1 MSPNAPS
8 VMAQAGRPRLRVGQG
23 LQARLALLFILVA
36 MILVLV
42 AWQVGKALVQRQ
54 LVGDVRRYQHE
65 SGLRLVRE
73 VEARLQLAQVLASGL
88 AELSGTGAPSDWVPR
103 VPALVAQSG
112 LGGLIAAIGWWPE
125 PVPGGAARDSRFW
138 LADGVGALQLRED
151 YNDNRAIAYWEEPWY
166 TPARYAAM
174 DECYWTRVYTER
186 LSQRRVVACTMPL
199 RDGKQTRGAVTV
211 LLDAALIEQLLRT
224 VSAGQSGYTL
234 LVDRDNRLIA
244 TSGAAVGKLG
254 ATTPRNLAELA
265 QRLPSF
271 NTLALDLH
279 QRDED
284 FLSRAAQSPQY
295 DAARI
300 AELRLGT
307 REASRQEA
315 ESDLALIW
323 NASSPRGE
331 PPPEELR
338 IRQDGVLGEDA
349 SGTIFEL
356 PGPYWKLIRVTP
368 EREGVAGAQHFFG
381 QTLLILCAAL
391 VLTLLLIFAG
401 LHLLVLKPLAGMAA
415 RLSDTRALEQSLHL
429 QLDERAS
436 SELGVIAHWYNERV
450 RQLTDS
456 MDRVLSQQSQLVVE
470 SSERA
475 RADEQSL
482 RLRERAA
489 AVLSSVADA
498 AIVVDARGV
507 VEDMNVPAERLTGA
521 SLRAVR
527 GRPCSEILHVR
538 LSNRGG
544 AVADFAA
551 TVIASGG
558 RIDHSDGLF
567 LHVEG
572 RSEREI
578 QLTGSPLRGPG
589 GRSLG
594 AVLVFRPREAQAT
607 SPKVV
612 IERRSVDSV
621 TGLPT
626 RAACDRRIRAM
637 LESVPRV
644 QSHRH
649 ALLVGD
655 IDRLRTVNQLMG
667 MQAGDEVLV
676 RVAETLVATA
686 PGADIFR
693 LGGDSFAVLIEDSTS
708 EDALRI
714 GRGLCEAVANLPLQW
729 AERKLAVTAS
739 FGLVLFESGNEHPME
754 LLRRA
759 EDACLTAKQAGRNT
773 VRAYDPS
780 MIRPPATSEAIWVRR
795 IRSGLDE
802 GLLRLIS
809 QSIAPAEPHQRE
821 GAVFDV
827 SLTLEDEEGFWAEA
841 ADFLPVAERTGL
853 VAEVERW
860 VLRQTLEQLA
870 RSPAVV
876 GRLAFCCI
884 TLSAQTVSEGATL
897 EMIAQ
902 LFQEY
907 PEVPPGRVCLAM
919 RETVLHEAPGP
930 ALMFCEALRS
940 LGCRVAMDHFDPHG
954 VAGADLLQ
962 RLPANFMRIDARH
975 FVDLVGSPLEQSIAD
990 SAIRLARTLERRVIV
1005 TGIGDEAARDTWK
1018 RLGAD
1023 YLQGLVVAR
1032 PSPVVFSVK
1041 G

>member
-8 VMAQAGRPRLRVGQG
+8 VIAQAERPRLRFFHR
-23 LQARLALLFILVA
+23 LQSRLGLLFIAVTL
-36 MILVLV
+36 LLLLV
-42 AWQVGKALVQRQ
+42 AWQSGKALVQGH

-73 VEARLQLAQVLASGL
+73 VEARLQLAQVLASAL
-88 AELSGTGAPSDWVPR
+88 AELSSTGAPSDWVPR

-112 LGGLIAAIGWWPE
+112 LGDLIAAVGWWPE
-125 PVPGGAARDSRFW
+125 PVSGAAGRDSRFW
-138 LADGVGALQLRED
+138 LADGVGALQLRGD
-151 YNDNRAIAYWEEPWY
+151 YNESRAIAYSDEPWY
-166 TPARYAAM
+166 TPARYAAAG
-174 DECYWTRVYTER
+174 ECYWTRVYTER
-186 LSQRRVVACTMPL
+186 LSQRKVVGCTLPL
-199 RDGKQTRGAVTV
+199 RDGKQTGGAVTV
-211 LLDAALIEQLLRT
+211 LLDTALVERLLRT
-224 VSAGQSGYTL
+224 VSAGQAGYAL

-244 TSGAAVGKLG
+244 TSGAAVGTLG
-254 ATTPRNLAELA
+254 AAAPRSLAELA
-265 QRLPSF
+265 QRIPSF

-284 FLSRAAQSPQY
+284 FLSRAAQSPLY
-295 DAARI
+295 DATRVA
-300 AELRLGT
+300 ALKVGT
-307 REASRQEA
+307 RDASRQEA

-323 NASSPRGE
+323 NASCPRGE
-331 PPPEELR
+331 RPLEELR

-356 PGPYWKLIRVTP
+356 PSPYWKLIRVTP
-368 EREGVAGAQHFFG
+368 EREGVAGAQYFFG
-381 QTLLILCAAL
+381 QTLLIVSGAL
-391 VLTLLLIFAG
+391 ALTLLLVFLG
-401 LHLLVLKPLAGMAA
+401 LHVLVLRPLARMAA
-415 RLSDTRALEQSLHL
+415 RLSDARTLEESLHL
-429 QLDERAS
+429 QLDERPS
-436 SELGVIAHWYNERV
+436 SELGVIAHWYNARV
-450 RQLTDS
+450 RQLRDS
-456 MDRVLSQQSQLVVE
+456 MDRVLSQQSQLLVE

-489 AVLSSVADA
+489 AVLTSVADA
-498 AIVVDARGV
+498 AIVVDARGM
-507 VEDMNVPAERLTGA
+507 VEDMNAPAERLTGA

-527 GRPCSEILHVR
+527 GRPCSEIFHVR

-551 TVIASGG
+551 SVIASGG
-558 RIDHSDGLF
+558 RIEHSDGLF

-578 QLTGSPLRGPG
+578 QLSGSPLRGPG

-594 AVLVFRPREAQAT
+594 AVLVFRPRDAQAT

-626 RAACDRRIRAM
+626 RAACDRRIRAL
-637 LESVPRV
+637 LESVPRL
-644 QSHRH
+644 QSRRH

-655 IDRLRTVNQLMG
+655 IDRLRNVNQLMG

-676 RVAETLVATA
+676 RVAESLVASA

-693 LGGDSFAVLIEDSTS
+693 LGGDAFAVLIEDSTS

-714 GRGLCEAVANLPLQW
+714 GRGMCEALATLPLKW
-729 AERKLAVTAS
+729 AERELTVTAS
-739 FGLVLFESGNEHPME
+739 FGLVLFEPGNEHPME

-773 VRAYDPS
+773 VRVYDPS
-780 MIRPPATSEAIWVRR
+780 MTRPPATSEAIWVRR

-809 QSIAPAEPHQRE
+809 QSIAPAELHQRE
-821 GAVFDV
+821 GAVFEV
-827 SLTLEDEEGFWAEA
+827 SLALEDEEGFWAEA
-841 ADFLPVAERTGL
+841 ANFLPVAERTGL

-884 TLSAQTVSEGATL
+884 TLSAQTVAEGATL
-897 EMIAQ
+897 ELIAQ
-902 LFQEY
+902 LFQEH
-907 PEVPPGRVCLAM
+907 PEVPPGRVCLVM
-919 RETVLHEAPGP
+919 RETVLHDAPGP
-930 ALMFCEALRS
+930 ALTFCESLRS
-940 LGCRVAMDHFDPHG
+940 LGCRVALDHFNPQG
-954 VAGADLLQ
+954 VADADLLQ
-962 RLPANFMRIDARH
+962 RLPAHFMRIDARH
-975 FVDLVGSPLEQSIAD
+975 FVDVVGSPLEQSIAD